1 MVSLIPLLALLLG
14 TCQAGGDSNTTS
26 RRSCVTTSAKG
37 ANGLLAAVH
46 LPGHPFMS
54 IATRSGRWIFTSM
67 SRDGVAV
74 LRRDPERLCLMRVVT
89 LAGSASGLALARD
102 DTMLLVANGTG
113 VAFLDVAKSQSGAQ
127 GAVLGSVSEAGS
139 PGAIEVAA
147 TRDDRYAFVANE
159 NYGTVGVI
167 DLQRAGRGGAPSAAL
182 LGEDPGEPGTDWPG
196 QWAGWDGGLP
206 RRSQPL
212 RGESY

>member
-1 MVSLIPLLALLLG
+1 
-14 TCQAGGDSNTTS
+14 
-26 RRSCVTTSAKG
+26 
-37 ANGLLAAVH
+37 
-46 LPGHPFMS
+46 
-54 IATRSGRWIFTSM
+54 M

-89 LAGSASGLALARD
+89 LAGNASGLALARD

-147 TRDDRYAFVANE
+147 TRDDRYAFVAKE

-182 LGEDPGEPGTDWPG
+182 LAEIQVSRDRSAWTVGRL
-196 QWAGWDGGLP
+196 GWRSPQTVAAFTWRVVLIPKTGP
-206 RRSQPL
+206 RHTSATVILRARS
-212 RGESY
+212 RW